1 MVKFLFIQKSAQ
13 KIERTKLFIITHFAK
28 FCYICSQ
35 NCQLQMEKTFSNEY
49 RVTHK
54 DTDINGEISLASLGN
69 FILDTAGM
77 HAIDLKTSIDILNQ
91 KNLTWVVT
99 GIHFEIKRLPKINS
113 NIKVTTKITE
123 LSRLACKRDFIVE
136 QNGETIAGVS
146 TEWLIINR
154 STRRPTFI
162 TDVLPQ
168 IQDIVSGDA
177 QVEKYKH
184 LRFAIDNPDSV
195 HNHTVRYSDI
205 DINRHL
211 YSMRYIE
218 MAMDMAGIEIHD
230 TKKLV
235 AADVNYMSEVLYNQ
249 EVTLYSKQEGDI
261 TMIEM
266 QNHDKKP
273 MFRAE
278 FVWEDK

>member
-1 MVKFLFIQKSAQ
+1 MK
-13 KIERTKLFIITHFAK
+13 
-28 FCYICSQ
+28 
-35 NCQLQMEKTFSNEY
+35 KTFSSEY

-54 DTDINGEISLASLGN
+54 DTDINGEMSLASLGN
-69 FILDTAGM
+69 FVLDTAGM
-77 HAIDLKTSIDILNQ
+77 HAIEIKTSIDILNQ
-91 KNLTWVVT
+91 QNLTWVVT
-99 GIHFEIKRLPKINS
+99 GIHFDIKRLPKINT
-113 NIKVTTKITE
+113 NIKITTRITE
-123 LSRLACKRDFIVE
+123 VSRLACKRDFAVE
-136 QNGETIAGVS
+136 QNGEIIAGVS

-168 IQDIVSGDA
+168 INDLVSEGVE
-177 QVEKYKH
+177 VEKYKH
-184 LRFAIDNPDSV
+184 LRFAIDNPDCE
-195 HNHTVRYSDI
+195 HKRTVRYSDI

-261 TMIEM
+261 TLIEM
-266 QNHDKKP
+266 QNCDKKP

-278 FVWEDK
+278 FVWKDK